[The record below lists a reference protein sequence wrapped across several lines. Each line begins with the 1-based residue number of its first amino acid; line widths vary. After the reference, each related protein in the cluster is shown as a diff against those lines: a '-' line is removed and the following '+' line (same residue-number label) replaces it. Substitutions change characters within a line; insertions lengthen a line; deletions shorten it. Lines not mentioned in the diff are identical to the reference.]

1 MRLTDAEKTAV
12 LSLWG
17 KVSGNLEALGGEV
30 LARMFSSYPQCR
42 TYFAHLD
49 VSPGSADLQVH
60 GAKILGAIGEAA
72 KHLDDF
78 DQALWKLSD
87 LHAYNLRVDPG
98 NFKLL
103 SHSIQTVLA
112 SHFPEE
118 FTPETHAAWD
128 KYLAAVSAVLVSKY
142 R

>member
-1 MRLTDAEKTAV
+1 MTLSAAEKSAI

-17 KVSGNLEALGGEV
+17 KISSNVSTIGAEALDR
-30 LARMFSSYPQCR
+30 LFQSFPQTK
-42 TYFAHLD
+42 TYFHHFDLT
-49 VSPGSADLQVH
+49 PGSADLQAH
-60 GAKILGAIGEAA
+60 GGKVLSAIGEAA
-72 KHLDDF
+72 KHLDNLDE
-78 DQALWKLSD
+78 ALAKISD

-103 SHSIQTVLA
+103 SHCIQVVLA

-118 FTPETHAAWD
+118 FDVVAQAAWD
-128 KYLAAVSAVLVSKY
+128 KFLSAVSTVLTSKY